1 MEINHLRITSYEIA
15 DYMIRTK
22 SLLSAKELAAIL
34 EKEYPHL
41 DVDKRDVYLRLPMM
55 RKTKQHLALHHLKI
69 WIKSRENGPPAAALM
84 PHCGLSIVE
93 KKLPISSI
101 QVVMVMSMRKAYQT
115 KHGLNRI
122 WTKTRRK
129 TKKLPANCTGMMING
144 QKLRNGP
151 TLARA
156 GGAISL

>member
-1 MEINHLRITSYEIA
+1 MLLNWQGRHFMEINHSRITSYEIA

-41 DVDKRDVYLRLPMM
+41 DVDKRDVYLRLQAVMEM
-55 RKTKQHLALHHLKI
+55 LILK
-69 WIKSRENGPPAAALM
+69 
-84 PHCGLSIVE
+84 V
-93 KKLPISSI
+93 
-101 QVVMVMSMRKAYQT
+101 YQT
-115 KHGLNRI
+115 NHGWNKT

-129 TKKLPANCTGMMING
+129 TKKLPASYTGMMING
-144 QKLRNGP
+144 QKLRNGS